1 MNQSRR
7 CDENYM
13 SNTAANIQRKIN
25 SASDLKGVVRTM
37 KAVAASSISQY
48 ENSVSALADYYRT
61 VELGLGASLRGSG
74 SNMPLLAPAL
84 HQPAA
89 DSQVIGAIVFGSDQ
103 GLVGQFNEDLADFAI
118 NILSKLGEKPRVWA
132 IGERVQARIADSGVA
147 IEKGFGVP
155 TSVNAIADLVRQIQI
170 ESDTQGTSAINAVV
184 YVFHNRPVSAS
195 LYQPVSQRL
204 LPLDHQWYQNLIQ
217 VKWPTKM
224 PPEFLCSSSTTIAA
238 LIREYVFIS
247 LYRACAESLASENAS
262 RLAAMQRA
270 EKNIDELLE
279 NLTRD
284 FDRVRQ
290 SSIDEELSDV
300 LAGYELLNTSQK

>member
-1 MNQSRR
+1 
-7 CDENYM
+7 M

-48 ENSVSALADYYRT
+48 EHSVSALADYYRT
-61 VELGLGASLRGSG
+61 VELGLSASLRGRDSG
-74 SNMPLLAPAL
+74 MLRLAPRLNQA
-84 HQPAA
+84 AA
-89 DSQVIGAIVFGSDQ
+89 DNHAIGAIVFGSDQ

-118 NILSKLGEKPRVWA
+118 HILGKLSGKPKIWA
-132 IGERVQARIADSGVA
+132 IGERVQARIADSGMT
-147 IEKGFGVP
+147 IEKGFSVP
-155 TSVNAIADLVRQIQI
+155 TSVNGIADLVRQIQI
-170 ESDTQGTSAINAVV
+170 ESDTQGTSAINAVL
-184 YVFHNRPVSAS
+184 YVFHNRPMSAS
-195 LYQPVSQRL
+195 LYQPVSLRL
-204 LPLDHQWYQNLIQ
+204 LPLDHHWYQRLVEIQ
-217 VKWPTKM
+217 WPTKM
-224 PPEFLCSSSTTIAA
+224 PPEFLCSTNTTIAA

-270 EKNIDELLE
+270 EKNIDELLD
-279 NLTRD
+279 NFTRD
-284 FDRVRQ
+284 FERVRQ

>member
-1 MNQSRR
+1 
-7 CDENYM
+7 M
-13 SNTAANIQRKIN
+13 SNTAANIQRKMN

-48 ENSVSALADYYRT
+48 EKSVSALADYHRT
-61 VELGLGASLRGSG
+61 VELGLSASLRGSG
-74 SNMPLLAPAL
+74 SHMPLLTSPVN
-84 HQPAA
+84 QPAA
-89 DSQVIGAIVFGSDQ
+89 DSQIIGAIVFGSDQ
-103 GLVGQFNEDLADFAI
+103 GLVGQFNEDLADFALS
-118 NILSKLGEKPRVWA
+118 ILSKLGEKPRVWA
-132 IGERVQARIADSGVA
+132 IGERVLARIADSGVA
-147 IEKGFGVP
+147 IEKGFSVP

-170 ESDTQGTSAINAVV
+170 ASDTQGASAIHAVV

-217 VKWPTKM
+217 VQWPTKT

-300 LAGYELLNTSQK
+300 LAGYELLNKSEK

>member
-1 MNQSRR
+1 
-7 CDENYM
+7 M

-61 VELGLGASLRGSG
+61 VELGLSASLRGSG
-74 SNMPLLAPAL
+74 SHMPLLTPAL
-84 HQPAA
+84 HQLAA

-103 GLVGQFNEDLADFAI
+103 GLVGQFNEDLVDFAI
-118 NILSKLGEKPRVWA
+118 NILSKLSEQPRVWA
-132 IGERVQARIADSGVA
+132 IGERIQARIADSGVT
-147 IEKGFGVP
+147 IEKGFSVP

-184 YVFHNRPVSAS
+184 YVFHNRPMSAS

-217 VKWPTKM
+217 VQWPTKM

-247 LYRACAESLASENAS
+247 LYRACAESLASENTS

-279 NLTRD
+279 SLTRD

-300 LAGYELLNTSQK
+300 LAGYELLNTSHKRWLS